1 MRRENICINFP
12 NRNQEVKMKKEKGSG
27 GIDST
32 SSKMTNGSILPAM
45 TKAFGGPFWFAGLIQ
60 LILNVLTFASP
71 LILNELILYTTRNP
85 ITGEMGPL
93 WQGLVLTF
101 GLFLVTFLSAIF
113 NGQYFLNTFVVG
125 FRIRSALISAIYRKS
140 LRISSSAKKD
150 TTVGEIVNLMAV
162 DAQRFFELVS
172 YLHVLWSGPLVI
184 AVAIYMLWQYLGYA
198 VLSGLAVMILMVPVS
213 GVIAGK
219 LRDLQVVQMKVKD
232 ERVKSMN
239 EILNGMKVLKLYAW
253 EPSFEQLIFG
263 TRDKEMTI
271 LKKTAL
277 LNAGTY
283 FVWSLAPFLVSLASY
298 ITFVLMGGR
307 LTPPVAFVTIA
318 LFNILRFPMAMCK
331 FTFNQFCG

>member
-1 MRRENICINFP
+1 MF
-12 NRNQEVKMKKEKGSG
+12 
-27 GIDST
+27 
-32 SSKMTNGSILPAM
+32 
-45 TKAFGGPFWFAGLIQ
+45 KAFGGPFWLAGLIQ
-60 LILNVLTFASP
+60 IVLNVLTFASP
-71 LILNELILYTTRNP
+71 LILHELISYTTRNP
-85 ITGEMGPL
+85 ITGALGPL
-93 WQGLVLTF
+93 WQGLVLSF

-140 LRISSSAKKD
+140 LRISSAAKKD

-172 YLHVLWSGPLVI
+172 YLHVLWSGPVVI
-184 AVAIYMLWQYLGYA
+184 GVAIYMLWTYLGVA
-198 VLSGLAVMILMVPVS
+198 VFSGLAVMILMVPVS
-213 GVIAGK
+213 GIIAGK

-253 EPSFEQLIFG
+253 EPSFEKLIFG

-271 LKKTAL
+271 LKKMAL

-298 ITFVLMGGR
+298 ITFVLLGGR
-307 LTPPVAFVTIA
+307 LTPEVAFVTVA

-331 FTFNQFCG
+331 YSLSINLRL